1 VPGVSRGGVSES
13 LGSGVGEWF
22 HRTIVESGR
31 LPLFCAFVA
40 VLVAFLF
47 IRFSVRMIRA
57 QVKWWPGNVQPGGV
71 HIHHVVFGVVF
82 MIIGGVG
89 GIALPDR
96 ALWPL
101 CITSAIFG
109 IGVALVLDEFALI
122 LHLEDVYWS
131 RAGRTSVDAI
141 FVAVAMIGILV
152 VGGRPFDI
160 GSNSTPGVAGIVTT
174 VIVAA
179 FYVGLTGITLLK
191 GKIWTGLIGVFIPI
205 LLIVGALRVARPHS
219 PWARRRYHPHRRRGK
234 ARLARAQRRERRY
247 REPLIRAK
255 IWLQEAVAGRPSVPV
270 GVLVDSHAAA
280 PEPPQRLSETPA
292 ALSAAAPPAPSA
304 DAAGP
309 PSAAAGQR
317 PATRVAERDGYLT
330 VDVSASWPA
339 DIMRPPTD
347 DHWDASA
354 ASVERDLTAGDRDLL
369 GR

>member
-1 VPGVSRGGVSES
+1 
-13 LGSGVGEWF
+13 VGDWF

-47 IRFSVRMIRA
+47 IRLSVRMIRA

-89 GIALPDR
+89 GIALPDG

-141 FVAVAMIGILV
+141 FVAVALIGILV

-160 GSNSTPGVAGIVTT
+160 GNNSTPGAAGIVTT
-174 VIVAA
+174 VLVAV

-191 GKIWTGLIGVFIPI
+191 GKIWTGLVGVFIPI
-205 LLIVGALRVARPHS
+205 LLIAGAIRVARPHS

-255 IWLQEAVAGRPSVPV
+255 IWLQEAVAGRPSAPV
-270 GVLVDSHAAA
+270 DVLVDSHSAA
-280 PEPPQRLSETPA
+280 PEPPQLAGETQAAPELPA
-292 ALSAAAPPAPSA
+292 AARAALPVAG
-304 DAAGP
+304 AAGP
-309 PSAAAGQR
+309 PAAAADER
-317 PATRVAERDGYLT
+317 PAASLAKRDGD
-330 VDVSASWPA
+330 VPADVSASWPA
-339 DIMRPPTD
+339 DIAPPPPD
-347 DHWDASA
+347 GPPGP
-354 ASVERDLTAGDRDLL
+354 VAGVSRA
-369 GR
+369 

>member
-1 VPGVSRGGVSES
+1 
-13 LGSGVGEWF
+13 LGDWF

-31 LPLFCAFVA
+31 LPLFCAFA
-40 VLVAFLF
+40 AMLVAFLF
-47 IRFSVRMIRA
+47 IRLSVRMIRA

-101 CITSAIFG
+101 CVTSAIFG
-109 IGVALVLDEFALI
+109 VGVALVLDEFALI

-131 RAGRTSVDAI
+131 SAGRTSVDAI
-141 FVAVAMIGILV
+141 FVAVALIGILV

-160 GSNSTPGVAGIVTT
+160 GNDSTPGVAGIVTT
-174 VIVAA
+174 VLVAV

-205 LLIVGALRVARPHS
+205 LLIVGAIRVARPHS

-234 ARLARAQRRERRY
+234 ARLERAHRRERRY
-247 REPLIRAK
+247 REPLIQAK
-255 IWLQEAVAGRPSVPV
+255 IRLQEAVAGRPNAPV
-270 GVLVDSHAAA
+270 DV
-280 PEPPQRLSETPA
+280 PA
-292 ALSAAAPPAPSA
+292 AGLASAELPAAPPAEFPA
-304 DAAGP
+304 DPMAKGDP
-309 PSAAAGQR
+309 VVP
-317 PATRVAERDGYLT
+317 

-339 DIMRPPTD
+339 DAKATTSSGRRPDGP
-347 DHWDASA
+347 APPAESA
-354 ASVERDLTAGDRDLL
+354 ESAERDLPAVDGDLL

>member
-1 VPGVSRGGVSES
+1 
-13 LGSGVGEWF
+13 VGDWF

-47 IRFSVRMIRA
+47 IRLSVRMIRA

-82 MIIGGVG
+82 MIIGGIG

-101 CITSAIFG
+101 CITSAVFG
-109 IGVALVLDEFALI
+109 VGVALVLDEFALI

-160 GSNSTPGVAGIVTT
+160 GNDSTAGVAGIVAT
-174 VIVAA
+174 VIVAL
-179 FYVGLTGITLLK
+179 FYAGLTVITLLK

-205 LLIVGALRVARPHS
+205 LLIVGAIRVARPHS

-234 ARLARAQRRERRY
+234 VRLARARRRERRY

-255 IWLQEAVAGRPSVPV
+255 IRLQEAVAGRPSASVD
-270 GVLVDSHAAA
+270 VLVDSHAAA
-280 PEPPQRLSETPA
+280 PEPPQLAAETW
-292 ALSAAAPPAPSA
+292 AAPPAEQPDVSA
-304 DAAGP
+304 TRR
-309 PSAAAGQR
+309 SAAGQVTPPLAPGAR
-317 PATRVAERDGYLT
+317 PSASVAEGDGN
-330 VDVSASWPA
+330 VPADVSASWPA
-339 DIMRPPTD
+339 DIARPPPD
-347 DHWDASA
+347 GDRDAPA
-354 ASVERDLTAGDRDLL
+354 APVERDLPAGDRDLL

>member
-1 VPGVSRGGVSES
+1 MPSWDIGPVHRRPGGCAGASES
-13 LGSGVGEWF
+13 LGSRVGEWF

-47 IRFSVRMIRA
+47 IRLSVRMIRA
-57 QVKWWPGNVQPGGV
+57 QVRWWPGNVQPGGT

-101 CITSAIFG
+101 CVTSAIFG

-122 LHLEDVYWS
+122 LHLEDVYWAS
-131 RAGRTSVDAI
+131 AGRTSVDAI
-141 FVAVAMIGILV
+141 FVAVAIIGILV

-160 GSNSTPGVAGIVTT
+160 GSSSTPGVAGIVAT
-174 VIVAA
+174 VLVAL

-191 GKIWTGLIGVFIPI
+191 GKIWTGLIGVFFPI
-205 LLIVGALRVARPHS
+205 LLIAGAIRVARPHS

-255 IWLQEAVAGRPSVPV
+255 IWLQEAVAGRPSAPAD
-270 GVLVDSHAAA
+270 VLVDSHAAA
-280 PEPPQRLSETPA
+280 SEAPQRPGEGLAASELPA
-292 ALSAAAPPAPSA
+292 AS
-304 DAAGP
+304 
-309 PSAAAGQR
+309 
-317 PATRVAERDGYLT
+317 VAERDGREQE
-330 VDVSASWPA
+330 DVSASWPA
-339 DIMRPPTD
+339 DVAQPPTD
-347 DHWDASA
+347 GHRNPSL
-354 ASVERDLTAGDRDLL
+354 ASVERDLPAGDRDLL